1 MKISDES
8 KRRKRI
14 LVVTSSVLL
23 IIFAFIIWFYII
35 PIISP
40 PPIPVE
46 EVLIDRFGTRE
57 IYPTVQGGREW
68 FMNMQDP
75 FEDEIVSS
83 NSGTI
88 LDQQSDGSWRVNSSQ
103 VRIRI
108 ETAPGQVE
116 WRNVEM
122 TGYVRM
128 ISPILATGPSEPSGQ
143 DKGSEEEEDSLD
155 PHITWRAKGGRHNDM
170 VPCEGTALNGG
181 LYIDGKVAWKKEI
194 WHTGGYTDA
203 RGISHIPTSLINK
216 WIGWKTAMYNIN
228 NNSAV
233 KMESYLDIN
242 ADNNWIK
249 VSEVEDNGGW
259 YADTSD
265 EIFYSAD
272 CDRKKDYII
281 TNSGPIAT
289 FRADNL
295 VFDFKNFSIREIIP
309 NPVML

>member
-1 MKISDES
+1 MKISDDAEQ
-8 KRRKRI
+8 RKRTVLVISGI
-14 LVVTSSVLL
+14 LIFVTVFVLL
-23 IIFAFIIWFYII
+23 YTRFVL
-35 PIISP
+35 P
-40 PPIPVE
+40 PPVPQE
-46 EVLIDRFGTRE
+46 KGLMDRFGTLQ
-57 IYPTVQGGREW
+57 IYPTVHGGREW
-68 FMNMQDP
+68 FINMEDP
-75 FEDEIVSS
+75 FGDKFVSI
-83 NSGTI
+83 NSDTSVNH
-88 LDQQSDGSWRVNSSQ
+88 QSDGSWRVNGSK

-108 ETAPGQVE
+108 ETPPGQEE
-116 WRNVEM
+116 WKNVEM
-122 TGYVRM
+122 TGYVRI
-128 ISPILATGPSEPSGQ
+128 ISPMSTTGSNKYSSQSDG
-143 DKGSEEEEDSLD
+143 EEDGDSLD
-155 PHITWRAKGGRHNDM
+155 PHLTWRARGGRHNDI

-203 RGISHIPTSLINK
+203 RGISHISTSLINK